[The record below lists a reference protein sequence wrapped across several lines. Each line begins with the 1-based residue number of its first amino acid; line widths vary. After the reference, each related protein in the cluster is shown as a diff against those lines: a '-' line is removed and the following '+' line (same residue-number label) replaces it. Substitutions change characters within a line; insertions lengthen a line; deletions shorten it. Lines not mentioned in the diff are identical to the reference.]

1 MKKVNKKMA
10 NKISKELR
18 KSVIESWGAMST
30 LYQILGRFGI
40 KLQQLNK
47 MFYKRTPRY
56 SPDPISLWKLVYK
69 QLLQTYKWLQGVNEK
84 TFPAKPSPYNKMVAW
99 EHNGK

>member
-1 MKKVNKKMA
+1 MA

-69 QLLQTYKWLQGVNEK
+69 QLVQTGWKQGVNEK
-84 TFPAKPSPYNKMVAW
+84 TFLANQPSPDNQIAGWV
-99 EHNGK
+99 HNGE

>member
-1 MKKVNKKMA
+1 MA
-10 NKISKELR
+10 SKISKELR

-47 MFYKRTPRY
+47 MFYKRT
-56 SPDPISLWKLVYK
+56 
-69 QLLQTYKWLQGVNEK
+69 QTYCDPVEIWVLYYTDEVLAQEV
-84 TFPAKPSPYNKMVAW
+84 
-99 EHNGK
+99 

>member
-1 MKKVNKKMA
+1 MA
-10 NKISKELR
+10 NKISKELG

-40 KLQQLNK
+40 ELQQLNK

-69 QLLQTYKWLQGVNEK
+69 RLLKARGWKQGVNEK
-84 TFPAKPSPYNKMVAW
+84 TFLAKSP
-99 EHNGK
+99 

>member
-69 QLLQTYKWLQGVNEK
+69 QLLKAEKW
-84 TFPAKPSPYNKMVAW
+84 
-99 EHNGK
+99 